1 MSTRTDATYDDAT
14 TSPRTDPTTTDDF
27 PTDATTAS
35 GTTASSTDT
44 TPESDALTPHG
55 DTSWTDQCK
64 RQFSTTSTTRC
75 RNLSDD
81 ANEAMHDGV

>member
-14 TSPRTDPTTTDDF
+14 TSPRTDTTTTDDF
-27 PTDATTAS
+27 
-35 GTTASSTDT
+35 STDT
-44 TPESDALTPHG
+44 TPASGTTTSKAATAPASDSLTPNG
-55 DTSWTDQCK
+55 STSWTDQCK